1 MDKLNLFKVPL
12 FAIIFTAIIL
22 LMHYSS
28 IDFDIDEMFSVKKIT
43 EIKKDLDVATN
54 EINNLKKDV
63 RIQEDKI
70 KTFKQDIDNLILT
83 NLEIYSSISELEIIC
98 GRTDVR
104 GPGITVRVADNL
116 TDDPFNINDKIV
128 HDLDVRMIINNLNSA
143 GAEAIAINGKRI
155 VSTTEVI
162 CIGPVIRING
172 EAVAAPF
179 IIKAIGE
186 PDTLLEKAI
195 TSEDSYAYDI
205 KTNYGIDI
213 TAIKSYDI
221 NISKNKEKIEV
232 NFAKLYE
239 EGE

>member
-1 MDKLNLFKVPL
+1 MEKSNIYKITL
-12 FAIIFTAIIL
+12 FATVFTAIIL
-22 LMHYSS
+22 LMHYSNLDFN
-28 IDFDIDEMFSVKKIT
+28 IDNMFAAKKII
-43 EIKKDLDVATN
+43 EIKNDLDNATEEISSLKN
-54 EINNLKKDV
+54 EV
-63 RIQEDKI
+63 TVHEDKI
-70 KTFKQDIDNLILT
+70 KALKQDTENLIYD
-83 NLEIYSSISELEIIC
+83 NLEIYSYISELEILC

-116 TDDPFNINDKIV
+116 TDDPLSINDKIV

-162 CIGPVIRING
+162 CVGPVIRIND
-172 EAVAAPF
+172 EVVAAPF
-179 IIKAIGE
+179 IIKAIGD

-195 TSEDSYAYDI
+195 TSEGSYAYDL

-213 TAIKSYDI
+213 TAIKGYDI
-221 NISKNKEKIEV
+221 PISKNKENIKV

>member
-1 MDKLNLFKVPL
+1 MEKSNIYKIPL
-12 FAIIFTAIIL
+12 FASIFTAIIL
-22 LMHYSS
+22 LMHYSNLDFN
-28 IDFDIDEMFSVKKIT
+28 IDNMFAAKKII
-43 EIKKDLDVATN
+43 EIKKDLDNATK
-54 EINNLKKDV
+54 EITNLKNEV
-63 RIQEDKI
+63 YVHEDKI
-70 KTFKQDIDNLILT
+70 NVLKQNTENLIFD
-83 NLEIYSSISELEIIC
+83 NLEIYSSISELEILC

-116 TDDPFNINDKIV
+116 TDDPLNINYKIV
-128 HDLDVRMIINNLNSA
+128 HDLDVRMIINDLNSA

-162 CIGPVIRING
+162 CIGPVIRVNG

-179 IIKAIGE
+179 IIKAIGDPE
-186 PDTLLEKAI
+186 TLLEKAI
-195 TSEDSYAYDI
+195 TSESSYAYDI

-221 NISKNKEKIEV
+221 NISRNKENIEV
-232 NFAKLYE
+232 NYAKLYK

>member
-1 MDKLNLFKVPL
+1 MDV
-12 FAIIFTAIIL
+12 
-22 LMHYSS
+22 
-28 IDFDIDEMFSVKKIT
+28 DEHENT
-43 EIKKDLDVATN
+43 
-54 EINNLKKDV
+54 
-63 RIQEDKI
+63 I
-70 KTFKQDIDNLILT
+70 KTLRENIDNLILD
-83 NLEIYSSISELEIIC
+83 NLESYFVISELEIAC

-116 TDDPFNINDKIV
+116 TDDPLSINDKLV
-128 HDLDVRMIINNLNSA
+128 HDLDVRMIINDLNSA

-162 CIGPVIRING
+162 CIGPVIRVNG

-179 IIKAIGE
+179 IIKAIG
-186 PDTLLEKAI
+186 DQDILLEKAI
-195 TSEDSYAYDI
+195 TSEESYAYDI

-221 NISKNKEKIEV
+221 NISRNKENIELKY
-232 NFAKLYE
+232 AKLYE